1 MKHSALSV
9 TLAALFTFGAV
20 AQQSTPPPTT
30 HPSGMQHVPGMP
42 HDAPAGLPTQGGQAA
57 FGAISEIVKILES
70 DPATDWSKVN
80 IEALRQHLADMDL
93 VTLRSRVAAR
103 PVADG
108 LALDV
113 TGDAAVAA
121 ALRRMIVPHAALLD
135 GMPAWRAT
143 AASIDGGVQLT
154 VTSRAAGDTAT
165 VAKIRGLGF
174 AGLLVQGDHHT
185 VHHLAMAR
193 GIAMHGP

>member
-1 MKHSALSV
+1 
-9 TLAALFTFGAV
+9 
-20 AQQSTPPPTT
+20 
-30 HPSGMQHVPGMP
+30 MQHVPGMP
-42 HDAPAGLPTQGGQAA
+42 HDAPTGLPTQSGQGAFAA
-57 FGAISEIVKILES
+57 INEIVKILES

-93 VTLRSRVAAR
+93 VTLRSRIAAR

-108 LALDV
+108 LAIDV
-113 TGDAAVAA
+113 TGDTAVAA
-121 ALRRMIVPHAALLD
+121 ALRRMIVPHAAMLD

-143 AASIDGGVQLT
+143 AATIDGGVRLT
-154 VTSRAAGDTAT
+154 VTSRAAGDAAT

-174 AGLLVQGDHHT
+174 AGLLVQGDHHPA
-185 VHHLAMAR
+185 HHLAMAR